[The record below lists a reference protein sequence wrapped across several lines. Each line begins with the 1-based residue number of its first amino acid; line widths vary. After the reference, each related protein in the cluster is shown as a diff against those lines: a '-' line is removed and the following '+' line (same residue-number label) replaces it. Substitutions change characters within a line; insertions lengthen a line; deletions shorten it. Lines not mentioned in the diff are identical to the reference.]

1 MSLLFDQNLSRRLVA
16 LLAGDYPGSQHVIDA
31 GLIGA
36 DDPIVWRYAA
46 ANGLAVVSKDADFRH
61 LALVH
66 GPPPM
71 PFIFLN
77 VVGDESQ
84 TFTRQLPAAEDT
96 HHRSRYF
103 GGTGFK

>member
-16 LLAGDYPGSQHVIDA
+16 LLAGDYPGSQHAIDA

-46 ANGLAVVSKDADFRH
+46 AHGLAVVTKDAELRH

-66 GPPPM
+66 RFAAQGG
-71 PFIFLN
+71 LAAC
-77 VVGDESQ
+77 
-84 TFTRQLPAAEDT
+84 RQWSD
-96 HHRSRYF
+96 
-103 GGTGFK
+103 GGH